1 MLALNLQNLKVLTV
15 LCGNAN
21 VSKCQATLFHV
32 VTGWPVNL
40 THTDF
45 SCPEVC
51 MGFFSAWRYSIMC
64 TVFVPAKDSF
74 ISLLP
79 LS

>member
-1 MLALNLQNLKVLTV
+1 MICLAFNVGIESANLEVLTV

-51 MGFFSAWRYSIMC
+51 MGFFMRI
-64 TVFVPAKDSF
+64 
-74 ISLLP
+74 
-79 LS
+79 